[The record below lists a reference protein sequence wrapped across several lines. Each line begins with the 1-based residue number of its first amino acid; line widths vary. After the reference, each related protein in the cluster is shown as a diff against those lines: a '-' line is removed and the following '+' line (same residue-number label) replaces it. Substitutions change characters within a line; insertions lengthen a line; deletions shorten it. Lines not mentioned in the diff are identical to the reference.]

1 MEQVGNLKSQ
11 ETKLRRGLNIFKIE
25 QPPSKDLQGVE
36 KDLEHLEQVWAVTKE
51 WEELWDS
58 WKVGKFE
65 ELVTTDMETTS
76 QLLFK
81 RLNKLI
87 REVKVCNSEL
97 SDGSIKLKMPK
108 ELQLYYFLNDGYC
121 HNVIFHNKVDLFYI
135 GQKLGDLRLYQISYR
150 AIQTYHAFDPRSK
163 EPSYEGQALGTD

>member
-1 MEQVGNLKSQ
+1 MEQVRNLKSQ

-51 WEELWDS
+51 WEGLWDS

-97 SDGSIKLKMPK
+97 SGGSIKLKLPK
-108 ELQLYYFLNDGYC
+108 ELQLSF
-121 HNVIFHNKVDLFYI
+121 
-135 GQKLGDLRLYQISYR
+135 
-150 AIQTYHAFDPRSK
+150 
-163 EPSYEGQALGTD
+163 

>member
-1 MEQVGNLKSQ
+1 MEEVKIYVEQVGNLKSQ

-51 WEELWDS
+51 WEGLWDS

-97 SDGSIKLKMPK
+97 SGGSIELKLPK
-108 ELQLYYFLNDGYC
+108 ELQLSF
-121 HNVIFHNKVDLFYI
+121 
-135 GQKLGDLRLYQISYR
+135 
-150 AIQTYHAFDPRSK
+150 
-163 EPSYEGQALGTD
+163 